1 MTAPVPTCNMS
12 GNPINL
18 HKLTLIMLLPLPS
31 PAARQISLKP
41 QTLIA
46 EKIGKHGNW
55 IPFSRF
61 IVLVLYAP
69 QYGHYTGGSH
79 KIGNTGDFI
88 TAP

>member
-18 HKLTLIMLLPLPS
+18 HKLTFIMLLPS
-31 PAARQISLKP
+31 PEARQSSLNL

-46 EKIGKHGNW
+46 EEIGKHGNW

-61 IVLVLYAP
+61 MELV
-69 QYGHYTGGSH
+69 
-79 KIGNTGDFI
+79 
-88 TAP
+88 